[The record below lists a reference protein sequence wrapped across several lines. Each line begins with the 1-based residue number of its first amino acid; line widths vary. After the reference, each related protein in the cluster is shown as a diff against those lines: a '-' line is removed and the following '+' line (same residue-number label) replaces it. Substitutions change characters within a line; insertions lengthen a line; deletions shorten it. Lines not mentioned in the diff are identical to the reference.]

1 MNKLILFVASLSIG
15 TFASTQTLQ
24 DAQKKTDNERFDL
37 ARVDYQKLMQV
48 DPTNVDNVFSFGNFY
63 VKIGEKDSAI
73 ALFKKAASL
82 NPENL
87 VSQVSNAKALYF
99 VGDTAT
105 ANQEFCN
112 IIKKTKRKNP
122 TVLFQIA
129 ETYATAPLKNLKL
142 AEAYLRDVTRL
153 DSKNMEAYIL
163 LGDVLLEQ
171 STSNASAAT
180 EQYNNALA
188 INPNS
193 ARVIV
198 RKAKIYQRVQN
209 YKLANDEYKKAQA
222 IEPNYAPAYRENAEL
237 NILFD
242 QYQAAIECWEK
253 YLKLNDS
260 DEARY
265 RYASS
270 IFGAKQYCNVL
281 PQLATLDKAGFKNLY
296 TQRMKYYSLYECN
309 ETQDSLR
316 YKEALVEAEKFFATT
331 PKDKIISSDYQ
342 YIAMIYGKLKNKD
355 KAVENYYL
363 AAKAD
368 TSKADEYISD
378 IAKIYSADK
387 NYAKLI
393 DVYTVKMNDYPT
405 KMNATDFY
413 ELGRA
418 YYFGPKDFKNADLI
432 FGKLVEFSPS
442 FPGGHFWQARARV
455 QLDNNPKARTFLAKQ
470 QYESF
475 LNALSAEDISS
486 GVYKSYIIE
495 ANKYLGD
502 YYVNSPEKNKEKADA
517 SWNKVFE
524 LDPNDGQAKAYLKK

>member
-1 MNKLILFVASLSIG
+1 MNKFKLLVAALSFG
-15 TFASTQTLQ
+15 TVVSAQTLQ
-24 DAQKKTDNERFDL
+24 DALKKTDNERFDL
-37 ARVDYQKLMQV
+37 ARVDYQKLTQTE
-48 DPTNVDNVFSFGNFY
+48 PTNVDYLFNFGNFY
-63 VKIGEKDSAI
+63 AKIGEKDSAI
-73 ALFKKAASL
+73 IYFKKAAAV

-87 VSQVSNAKALYF
+87 LSQVSNAKAMYF
-99 VGDTAT
+99 AGDTAA

-142 AEAYLRDVTRL
+142 AEGYLRDVTKM
-153 DSKNMEAYIL
+153 DSKNFEAFIL

-222 IEPNYAPAYRENAEL
+222 LEPNYAPAYRENAEL

-281 PQLATLDKAGFKNLY
+281 PQLASLDKDGFTNLY
-296 TQRMKYYSLYECN
+296 TKRMKFYSLYECN
-309 ETQDSLR
+309 EAKDSLR
-316 YKEALVEAEKFFATT
+316 YKEALVEAEKFFATA
-331 PKDKIISSDYQ
+331 PKNKIISSDYQ
-342 YIAMIYGKLKNKD
+342 YIGMIYEKLNNKN

-368 TSKADEYISD
+368 TSKADEYLSD
-378 IAKIYSADK
+378 IAKIYSTDK
-387 NYAKLI
+387 NYPKLI
-393 DVYTVKMNDYPT
+393 EVYTVKMNDYPT
-405 KMNATDFY
+405 KMNATDLY

-418 YYFGPKDFKNADLI
+418 YYFGPKDFKQADTT
-432 FGKLVEFSPS
+432 FGKLVALSPG

-470 QYESF
+470 QYENF
-475 LNALSAEDISS
+475 LTSLSTEDISS

-502 YYVNSPEKNKEKADA
+502 YYVNSAEKNKEKADTA
-517 SWNKVFE
+517 WNKVFE